1 MVIDMH
7 NKRMT
12 EVIIAY
18 DIENNKTRTR
28 LFNQLKDV
36 GMISVQKS
44 VMWGRLLPAD
54 IALAK
59 RILKQELDKGTDKAF
74 ILVSKLSENATFYGL
89 PMDFS
94 EYDQHA
100 IF

>member
-1 MVIDMH
+1 MA
-7 NKRMT
+7 KTT

-18 DIENNKTRTR
+18 DIEDNKTRTR

-36 GMISVQKS
+36 GMISIQKS

-54 IALAK
+54 IKLAK
-59 RILKQELDKGTDKAF
+59 RILSNEIESDTDKAF
-74 ILVSKLSENATFYGL
+74 ILVSKLSENAHFYGL
-89 PMDFS
+89 TPDFE
-94 EYDQHA
+94 EYDGHG

>member
-1 MVIDMH
+1 MA
-7 NKRMT
+7 RTT

-18 DIENNKTRTR
+18 DIEDNKTRTR

-36 GMISVQKS
+36 GMISIQKS

-54 IALAK
+54 IKLAK
-59 RILKQELDKGTDKAF
+59 RILSNEIESDTDKAF
-74 ILVSKLSENATFYGL
+74 ILVSKLSENAHFYGL
-89 PMDFS
+89 TPDFE
-94 EYDQHA
+94 EYDGHG

>member
-1 MVIDMH
+1 ML
-7 NKRMT
+7 KT
-12 EVIIAY
+12 KTSEVIIAY

-28 LFNQLKDV
+28 IYNQLKDV
-36 GMISVQKS
+36 GMVSVQKS

-59 RILKQELDKGTDKAF
+59 RILKHELDKNTDKAF
-74 ILVSKLSENATFYGL
+74 ILVSKLSENANFYGL
-89 PMDFS
+89 TMDFS

>member
-1 MVIDMH
+1 MF
-7 NKRMT
+7 KSKTT

-36 GMISVQKS
+36 GMVSVQKS

-54 IALAK
+54 IALTK
-59 RILKQELDKGTDKAF
+59 RILKQELNKGSDKAF
-74 ILVSKLSENATFYGL
+74 ILISKLSENAIFYGS

>member
-1 MVIDMH
+1 MQTK
-7 NKRMT
+7 NLK

-44 VMWGRLLPAD
+44 VMWGRLQPAD
-54 IALAK
+54 ISLAK
-59 RILKQELDKGTDKAF
+59 RILKQELKQDSDKAF
-74 ILVSKLSENATFYGL
+74 ILVSRLSENATFYGNK
-89 PMDFS
+89 PNFS
-94 EYDQHA
+94 EYDSYA

>member
-1 MVIDMH
+1 MA
-7 NKRMT
+7 KTT

-18 DIENNKTRTR
+18 DIEDNKIRTR

-36 GMISVQKS
+36 GMISIQKS

-54 IALAK
+54 IKLAK
-59 RILKQELDKGTDKAF
+59 RILSSEIESDTDKAF
-74 ILVSKLSENATFYGL
+74 ILVSRLSENAKFYGL
-89 PMDFS
+89 APNFE
-94 EYDQHA
+94 EYDGHG

>member
-1 MVIDMH
+1 MV
-7 NKRMT
+7 KTT
-12 EVIIAY
+12 EVLIAY
-18 DIENNKTRTR
+18 DIEDNKTRTR

-54 IALAK
+54 IKLAK
-59 RILKQELDKGTDKAF
+59 RILDNEIESETDKAF
-74 ILVSKLSENATFYGL
+74 VMVSKLSENARFYGMR
-89 PMDFS
+89 PNFE
-94 EYDQHA
+94 EYDGHG